1 MSEAIKEAEKILK
14 QYYGYDHFREGQ
26 IPVIK
31 AVLGGRDVL
40 GIMPT
45 GAGKSVCYQV
55 PALMMEGI
63 TIVISPLISLMK
75 DQVGTLNQMGVHAAF
90 LNSSLTAGQY
100 YKALQLAKQGRY
112 KIIYVAPERLETESF
127 LDFALSEHVKI
138 SFVAVDEAHCVS
150 QWGQDFRPGYLKI
163 LDFLD
168 RLPYRPVVGAYTAT
182 ATAEVREDI
191 LDILKLQNPYV
202 ETTGF
207 DRGNL
212 FFAVKK
218 PVDKYKE
225 LVSYLKEKGCDTS
238 GDSGI
243 IYCLTRK
250 SVEQVCYDLRN
261 EGFSVTRYHAGLSDE
276 ERKENQE
283 NFIYGKRQ
291 IMVATNAFGMGID
304 KPDVRFVI
312 HYNMPKNM
320 ESYYQEAGR
329 AGRDGAKA
337 DCILFYSGQDVITNQ
352 FFIEQDRDN
361 EELTGEALEDG
372 RAGRD
377 GEPSECI
384 LYYEPRDVRTNCL
397 FIENGEENSELDEET
412 RKIVKERDL
421 DRLKQMTFYCFT
433 SECLRQYIL
442 NYFGEKSSSYC
453 GNCLNC
459 QTQFEEVDITLEA
472 NTILRC
478 LDALDWNYG
487 AATVIDIVHGGKSQK
502 ILGKNLDKNPEY
514 AVLSE
519 RTVPRLRQI
528 LRELQFREYVEE
540 KGEQYPVICL
550 TPEGKAF
557 MKTEEPLIMKLP
569 KEETQKKSESKE
581 KKSRHKKGVV
591 AAELSEKDAELFES
605 LRELRREIASEE
617 KVPPYMVFADKTL
630 AGMCVMRPA
639 TRDEM
644 LEVSGVG
651 EHKLE
656 KYGDRFLEILRKG

>member
-1 MSEAIKEAEKILK
+1 MERAEKNKMTKYEVLK
-14 QYYGYDHFREGQ
+14 KYFGYDSFREGQ
-26 IPVIK
+26 EMLVD
-31 AVLGGRDVL
+31 ALLNGQDVL

-45 GAGKSVCYQV
+45 GAGKSLCYQI
-55 PALMMEGI
+55 PALLLSGI
-63 TIVISPLISLMK
+63 TLVVSPLISLMK
-75 DQVGTLNQMGVHAAF
+75 DQVSTLNQAGIHAAF
-90 LNSSLTAGQY
+90 LNSSLSAAQY
-100 YKALQLAKQGRY
+100 RKALGFAMEGRY
-112 KIIYVAPERLETESF
+112 KIIYVAPERLLTPEF
-127 LDFALSEHVKI
+127 LCAVQSMEI
-138 SFVAVDEAHCVS
+138 SMISVDEAHCIS
-150 QWGQDFRPGYLKI
+150 QWGQDFRPSYLKI
-163 LDFLD
+163 TEFVEQ
-168 RLPYRPVVGAYTAT
+168 LPARPVIGAFTAT
-182 ATAEVREDI
+182 ATKEVRDDI
-191 LDILKLQNPYV
+191 EALLSLRDPVRLV
-202 ETTGF
+202 TGF
-207 DRGNL
+207 DRKNL
-212 FFAVKK
+212 KFTVQQPKDKFAAVESFLAEHEA
-218 PVDKYKE
+218 D
-225 LVSYLKEKGCDTS
+225 C
-238 GDSGI
+238 GI

-250 SVEQVCYDLRN
+250 NVEEVCEKLEQKGY
-261 EGFSVTRYHAGLSDE
+261 SVTRYHAGLSDL

-283 NFIYGKRQ
+283 DFIYDRKQ

-304 KPDVRFVI
+304 KSNVRYVI

-329 AGRDGAKA
+329 AGRDG
-337 DCILFYSGQDVITNQ
+337 
-352 FFIEQDRDN
+352 
-361 EELTGEALEDG
+361 
-372 RAGRD
+372 
-377 GEPSECI
+377 EPSECI
-384 LYYEPRDVRTNCL
+384 LYYEPRDVRTNRL

-421 DRLKQMTFYCFT
+421 ERLKQMTFYCFT

-581 KKSRHKKGVV
+581 KKKRHKKGAV
-591 AAELSEKDAELFES
+591 AAELSEKNAELFES

-639 TRDEM
+639 TLDEM

>member
-1 MSEAIKEAEKILK
+1 MARIIDSDFLHRAL
-14 QYYGYDHFREGQ
+14 QHFYGYSSFRTGQ
-26 IPVIK
+26 EEIISEILHGQPVL
-31 AVLGGRDVL
+31 AVL
-40 GIMPT
+40 PT
-45 GAGKSVCYQV
+45 GAGKSICFQLPSLLLKGVT
-55 PALMMEGI
+55 L
-63 TIVISPLISLMK
+63 VISPLISLMK
-75 DQVGTLNQMGVHAAF
+75 DQAEALTARGIPAAYLDSSMSSNEYGRVLHAALNKQCKF
-90 LNSSLTAGQY
+90 L
-100 YKALQLAKQGRY
+100 
-112 KIIYVAPERLETESF
+112 YVAPERLVNQQF
-127 LDFALSEHVKI
+127 IDFARKAYI
-138 SFVAVDEAHCVS
+138 TMVAVDEAHCVS
-150 QWGQDFRPGYLKI
+150 QWGHSFRKEYYNIPDFI
-163 LDFLD
+163 QA
-168 RLPYRPVVGAYTAT
+168 LPTKPLVAAFTAT
-182 ATAEVREDI
+182 ATPDVRRDI
-191 LDILKLQNPYV
+191 IKRLGIPEAKIV
-202 ETTGF
+202 VTGF
-207 DRGNL
+207 DRPNL
-212 FFAVKK
+212 HFAVQRTQDKERSLLEFMRKHKK
-218 PVDKYKE
+218 DCGV
-225 LVSYLKEKGCDTS
+225 V
-238 GDSGI
+238 
-243 IYCLTRK
+243 YCATRNK
-250 SVEQVCYDLRN
+250 VESVTQLLQRQ
-261 EGFSVTRYHAGLSDE
+261 GFSALRYHAGLTPE
-276 ERKENQE
+276 ERRENQ
-283 NFIYGKRQ
+283 NAFVGGSVPLI
-291 IMVATNAFGMGID
+291 VATNAFGMGID
-304 KPDVRFVI
+304 KPDVRFVV
-312 HYNMPKNM
+312 HYNMPKDI
-320 ESYYQEAGR
+320 ESYYQEA
-329 AGRDGAKA
+329 
-337 DCILFYSGQDVITNQ
+337 
-352 FFIEQDRDN
+352 
-361 EELTGEALEDG
+361 G

-384 LYYEPRDVRTNCL
+384 LYYEPRDVRTNRL

>member
-1 MSEAIKEAEKILK
+1 MIE
-14 QYYGYDHFREGQ
+14 
-26 IPVIK
+26 
-31 AVLGGRDVL
+31 AVLEGRDVL

-55 PALMMEGI
+55 PALMMKGI

-90 LNSSLTAGQY
+90 LNSSLTSGQY

-127 LDFALSEHVKI
+127 LDFALSEQVQI

-168 RLPYRPVVGAYTAT
+168 RLPYRPVVSAYTAT

-225 LVSYLKEKGCDTS
+225 LVCYLKEKGYDTS

-250 SVEQVCYDLRN
+250 SVEQVSYDLRN

-276 ERKENQE
+276 ERRENQE

-329 AGRDGAKA
+329 AGRDG
-337 DCILFYSGQDVITNQ
+337 
-352 FFIEQDRDN
+352 
-361 EELTGEALEDG
+361 
-372 RAGRD
+372 
-377 GEPSECI
+377 EPSECI
-384 LYYEPRDVRTNCL
+384 LYYEPKDVRTNRL

-421 DRLKQMTFYCFT
+421 ERLKQMTFYCFT

-459 QTQFEEVDITLEA
+459 QTQFEEVDITQEA
-472 NTILRC
+472 KAILRC

-487 AATVIDIVHGGKSQK
+487 ASTVIDIVHGGKSQK
-502 ILGKNLDKNPEY
+502 ILGKNLDQNPEY
-514 AVLSE
+514 AVLKD

-550 TPEGKAF
+550 TSEGKAF
-557 MKTEEPLIMKLP
+557 MKTEEPLIIKLP
-569 KEETQKKSESKE
+569 KEESEKKSESKE
-581 KKSRHKKGVV
+581 KKNRRKKGAV

-630 AGMCVMRPA
+630 AGMCVMRPV

>member
-1 MSEAIKEAEKILK
+1 MATAQDTLK
-14 QYYGYDHFREGQ
+14 QYFGYDSFRPGQ
-26 IPVIK
+26 DELVQSIL
-31 AVLGGRDVL
+31 AGRDTL

-45 GAGKSVCYQV
+45 GAGKSICYQV
-55 PALMMEGI
+55 PAMLFPGL
-63 TIVISPLISLMK
+63 TLVISPLISLMK
-75 DQVGTLNQMGVHAAF
+75 DQVGALVEAGIPAACI
-90 LNSSLTAGQY
+90 NSAMSFEEFRDALYFAGRGE
-100 YKALQLAKQGRY
+100 YKLL
-112 KIIYVAPERLETESF
+112 YVAPERLTASSF
-127 LDFALSEHVKI
+127 LEFAQRVPI
-138 SFVAVDEAHCVS
+138 SMITVDEAHCIS

-168 RLPYRPVVGAYTAT
+168 RLSYRPVVGAYTAT

-191 LDILKLQNPYV
+191 LDILRLQNPYV

-225 LVSYLKEKGCDTS
+225 LVSYLKEKGYDTS

-250 SVEQVCYDLRN
+250 SVEQVSFDLRN

-329 AGRDGAKA
+329 AGRDG
-337 DCILFYSGQDVITNQ
+337 
-352 FFIEQDRDN
+352 
-361 EELTGEALEDG
+361 
-372 RAGRD
+372 
-377 GEPSECI
+377 EPSECI
-384 LYYEPRDVRTNCL
+384 LYYEPRDVRTNRL

-421 DRLKQMTFYCFT
+421 ERLKQMTFYCFT

-569 KEETQKKSESKE
+569 KEETEKKSESKE
-581 KKSRHKKGVV
+581 KKNRRKKGAV

>member
-1 MSEAIKEAEKILK
+1 MPTAQEILK
-14 QYYGYDHFREGQ
+14 QYFGYDSFRPGQ
-26 IPVIK
+26 DELVQAI
-31 AVLGGRDVL
+31 LSGRDTL

-45 GAGKSVCYQV
+45 GAGKSICYQV
-55 PALMMEGI
+55 PALALPGL
-63 TIVISPLISLMK
+63 TLVISPLISLMK
-75 DQVGTLNQMGVHAAF
+75 DQVGALNEAGVPAACI
-90 LNSSLTAGQY
+90 NSALSFEEMRDALYFAGRGE
-100 YKALQLAKQGRY
+100 YKLL
-112 KIIYVAPERLETESF
+112 YVAPERLTAPFF
-127 LDFALSEHVKI
+127 LDFARRVPI
-138 SFVAVDEAHCVS
+138 SMVTVDEAHCIS

-191 LDILKLQNPYV
+191 LDILRLQNPYV

-225 LVSYLKEKGCDTS
+225 LVSYLKEKGYDTS

-250 SVEQVCYDLRN
+250 SVEQVSFDLRN

-329 AGRDGAKA
+329 AGRDG
-337 DCILFYSGQDVITNQ
+337 
-352 FFIEQDRDN
+352 
-361 EELTGEALEDG
+361 
-372 RAGRD
+372 
-377 GEPSECI
+377 EPSECI
-384 LYYEPRDVRTNCL
+384 LYYEPRDVRTNRL

-569 KEETQKKSESKE
+569 KEETEKKSESKE
-581 KKSRHKKGVV
+581 KKNRRKKGAV